1 MPALDLALED
11 LGPAALADRGIA
23 MIDRLEIIETATR
36 MSLGPQ
42 VVEKDYVLGWVLA
55 GIYAHPDLAKTWVF
69 KGGTCLKK
77 CFFETYRFSEDL
89 DFTLTDASHLDKRF
103 LQKTFAEVVEWVY
116 EHSGIEMPADQPAFD
131 IYTNPRGSTS
141 CQGKLSYR
149 GPVSPR
155 SGGWPRIKLDLTA
168 DERLVLAPVSAPVF
182 HPYSDEP
189 EGGIQALAYA
199 YEEVFGEKVRALAE
213 RTRPRDLYDVIN
225 LFRNDN
231 ARPSPAVMLDVLR
244 QKCEFKSI
252 SLPNMA
258 DLEPHRAELVG
269 GWHNMLAHQLPALPS
284 VDAFW
289 DELPAFFEWLVGDV
303 SLVVPA
309 AFPSAVGEMVL
320 RNRVLELPVSGA
332 VQAYVEI
339 IRFAAANH
347 LCVDLDYRKLDGT
360 RSQPRIEAYSLR
372 RTADGNIVLH
382 GYDVNKHGHRSYRV
396 DQIGG
401 ARVSNQTFIPR
412 YEIEL
417 SPKGPLHVARTA
429 PRATG
434 AGRLSRMS
442 RPASPRTIVWRSS
455 GPTYVYQCPVC
466 QKKFQRKAQTS
477 KLNLHKSRSGYP
489 CSGRHGMFIETR
501 Y

>member
-1 MPALDLALED
+1 
-11 LGPAALADRGIA
+11 
-23 MIDRLEIIETATR
+23 MIDRLEILETATR

-55 GIYAHPDLAKTWVF
+55 GIYAHEELASTWVF

-89 DFTLTDASHLDKRF
+89 DFTLTNAAHLDNAF
-103 LQKTFAEVVEWVY
+103 LQRVFTEVVEWVY
-116 EHSGIEMPADQPAFD
+116 EHSGIEMPANQQVFD
-131 IYTNPRGSTS
+131 IYTNPRGSVS

-168 DERLVLAPVSAPVF
+168 DERLVLPPVGATVF

-189 EGGIQALAYA
+189 EGGIHALAYA

-225 LFRNDN
+225 LFRNDS
-231 ARPSPAVMLDVLR
+231 ARPQSAVMLDVLR
-244 QKCEFKSI
+244 QKCEFKGI
-252 SLPNMA
+252 PVPRLA
-258 DLEPHRAELVG
+258 DLEPHRAEMVG
-269 GWHNMLAHQLPALPS
+269 AWQNMLAHQLPALPS

-289 DELPAFFEWLVGDV
+289 DELPAFFEWLVGGV
-303 SLVVPA
+303 LPVAPA
-309 AFPSAVGEMVL
+309 AYANTGGDIVL
-320 RNRVLELPVSGA
+320 RDRVLRLPLAGSA
-332 VQAYVEI
+332 QAGVEV

-347 LCVDLDYRKLDGT
+347 LCIDLDYRKLDGSIT
-360 RSQPRIEAYSLR
+360 HPRIEAYSLR
-372 RTADGNIVLH
+372 RTAEGNIVLH
-382 GYDVNKHGHRSYRV
+382 GYDVNKQGHRSYRV
-396 DQIGG
+396 DLIRD

-417 SPKGPLHVARTA
+417 TPRGPLHVAPTTA
-429 PRATG
+429 RATG
-434 AGRLSRMS
+434 LVQRPKPLRSVKAPARARLN
-442 RPASPRTIVWRSS
+442 T
-455 GPTYVYQCPVC
+455 GPTYVVQCPVC
-466 QKKFQRKAQTS
+466 QKKFSRKTNTS
-477 KLNLHKSRSGYP
+477 QLNPHKNEHGYK
-489 CSGRHGMFIETR
+489 CSGRHGIYVETR